1 MFVNDFADAFVYFM
15 QKKIKEPFINI
26 GIGKDFSISWY
37 ARYLMKKMR
46 VKLNLKYDISKPNG
60 MPRKC
65 LDIKLAKNYG
75 WKPKFNIDEGIRV
88 TLSYFLKSR
97 S

>member
-1 MFVNDFADAFVYFM
+1 
-15 QKKIKEPFINI
+15 
-26 GIGKDFSISWY
+26 
-37 ARYLMKKMR
+37 MK